1 MRAVLVTWV
10 LLGCALAHADEDAD
24 SAGVQE
30 GARFQRRMLNI
41 LGFRERPQP
50 SSLQRAPDFMLELYR
65 RVTSSQRT
73 MKTSSGSC
81 TFSDPHIRGNIVRS
95 IAENGWTVSPGP
107 EDEDVCF
114 RRRLVFNMSSIQSQ
128 ERIKGAELRLS
139 LPISSHSWLQVHQG
153 YSIKIYH
160 VAVDT
165 SGRIDVTALT
175 SVDGFSVH
183 HRRSVIVRSD
193 VMKVVLPWQTEGKD
207 AVEFLVT
214 ITLKDYKKGYACPT
228 FDNLH
233 ASLIIFSSDRRHC
246 RSKRELS
253 NENADPNGMPPSA
266 LTEEQLE
273 VCRRLHLYVDFREVG
288 WQDWIIAP
296 PGYHA
301 YYCAGDCPFPL
312 NEKLNGTNHAIIQTL
327 VNTVAP
333 AAVPR
338 PCCAPTA
345 LSAISMLYFDES
357 GNVVLRQYEDMVVEG
372 CGCRRDVSTTALVSV
387 VPTWSSLRQREGCPH
402 GAVGPCSGYAPLSTQ
417 PACGNPP
424 PAVLAKSAS
433 GTSRPAELS
442 LSKSRVGCL
451 ILRGFCKLCIGSVLW
466 ACCDFAL
473 GERAAIQQ
481 ECGRRVHDPSLAIR
495 GTMIPGNRSLLV
507 LTLCY
512 ILLGGRADLIPDA
525 GRRNLAKQAAA
536 YSPDKIDKNDD
547 MIRAFESSLLNM
559 FGLNERP
566 RPRKNLVIP
575 PYMLELYLS
584 QTKDPENP
592 SVNFNFAGKSTS
604 TANTVRSFHHEEE
617 SEAGQPVWEGDDE
630 IDRRLW
636 FNTSAVPSVEL
647 IKAAELRLFREQI
660 DVDHVQYGDS
670 TDHHLYRVNVYE
682 VMRPN
687 SRTNTDTITRLLDTK
702 LVDVRNSSW
711 ESFDVRSAVTKWKN
725 SPERNYG
732 LEVEVVSPKRG
743 ALSNHHVRLRRSTDM
758 DDHSWQHHRPL
769 LLTYTDDGKGSSN
782 SNRVAS
788 RQKRANG
795 RKKQRRRLKANC
807 RRHSLYVDFSDVGW
821 NDWIVAPPGYQA
833 YYCHG
838 ECPFPLADHLN
849 STNHAIVQT
858 LVNSVNPLAVPKACC
873 VPTDLS
879 PISMLYLNE
888 NDQVVLKNY
897 QDMVVEGCGCR

>member
-1 MRAVLVTWV
+1 
-10 LLGCALAHADEDAD
+10 
-24 SAGVQE
+24 
-30 GARFQRRMLNI
+30 
-41 LGFRERPQP
+41 
-50 SSLQRAPDFMLELYR
+50 
-65 RVTSSQRT
+65 
-73 MKTSSGSC
+73 
-81 TFSDPHIRGNIVRS
+81 
-95 IAENGWTVSPGP
+95 
-107 EDEDVCF
+107 
-114 RRRLVFNMSSIQSQ
+114 
-128 ERIKGAELRLS
+128 
-139 LPISSHSWLQVHQG
+139 
-153 YSIKIYH
+153 
-160 VAVDT
+160 
-165 SGRIDVTALT
+165 
-175 SVDGFSVH
+175 
-183 HRRSVIVRSD
+183 
-193 VMKVVLPWQTEGKD
+193 
-207 AVEFLVT
+207 
-214 ITLKDYKKGYACPT
+214 
-228 FDNLH
+228 
-233 ASLIIFSSDRRHC
+233 
-246 RSKRELS
+246 
-253 NENADPNGMPPSA
+253 
-266 LTEEQLE
+266 
-273 VCRRLHLYVDFREVG
+273 
-288 WQDWIIAP
+288 
-296 PGYHA
+296 
-301 YYCAGDCPFPL
+301 
-312 NEKLNGTNHAIIQTL
+312 
-327 VNTVAP
+327 
-333 AAVPR
+333 
-338 PCCAPTA
+338 
-345 LSAISMLYFDES
+345 
-357 GNVVLRQYEDMVVEG
+357 
-372 CGCRRDVSTTALVSV
+372 
-387 VPTWSSLRQREGCPH
+387 
-402 GAVGPCSGYAPLSTQ
+402 
-417 PACGNPP
+417 
-424 PAVLAKSAS
+424 
-433 GTSRPAELS
+433 
-442 LSKSRVGCL
+442 
-451 ILRGFCKLCIGSVLW
+451 
-466 ACCDFAL
+466 
-473 GERAAIQQ
+473 
-481 ECGRRVHDPSLAIR
+481 
-495 GTMIPGNRSLLV
+495 MIPGNRSLLV

-575 PYMLELYLS
+575 PYMLELYHS
-584 QTKDPENP
+584 QTKDPENA

-617 SEAGQPVWEGDDE
+617 SEAGQPVWEGDE
-630 IDRRLW
+630 INRRLW

-758 DDHSWQHHRPL
+758 DDHAWQHRRPL

-795 RKKQRRRLKANC
+795 RKKHQRRRLKANC